1 MLMMKME
8 REELVRDVEELRKS
22 TQKRAAVT
30 SDTARLSRRP
40 CCTVA
45 VAQNRTQSQS
55 KKSTAGAKGSPTRI
69 QTPGWWNE
77 VGFRARD
84 VVCAPTRSS

>member
-1 MLMMKME
+1 MMKME
-8 REELVRDVEELRKS
+8 REELVSDVEELRKS

-45 VAQNRTQSQS
+45 VAQKQNTVSVNEKHRWSQRI
-55 KKSTAGAKGSPTRI
+55 TNQDTDTRLV
-69 QTPGWWNE
+69 E
-77 VGFRARD
+77 
-84 VVCAPTRSS
+84 